1 MDFSQLESGREVEDD
16 LEFDA
21 MKRTFETRLKE
32 LHFELEQMQP
42 NMKATERYAEVK
54 LKVKK
59 ADAELEAARKAA
71 VAAVDAF
78 EDVKE
83 RRFVCCRHRCGCGMV
98 CVAVLQCGYVAVL
111 LCGCG
116 CAVVWLCG
124 CGCVAVLLL
133 LLCVCVCGC
142 ACAAVCACE
151 CSCLYC
157 DAYRSAC
164 HSLEMFR
171 AAFNH
176 VKDAVEDVYKA
187 MTRSSPAG
195 HGGTAALQLDNELE
209 PFECAWCS
217 RVSAWYLPLTCVAVP
232 SAGVRY
238 TAIPPAKKFRE
249 MALMSSGE
257 KAVATLALLF
267 AIHRYGLHYDTA
279 VHGCAWLCLALTHA
293 ALWFVCSY
301 KRAPFFILDEI
312 DANLDKFN
320 VQKVVNYV
328 RTRTA
333 PTDDHPD
340 NAEVQCLVISLKVC
354 LR

>member
-1 MDFSQLESGREVEDD
+1 MEDD

-83 RRFVCCRHRCGCGMV
+83 RRFVCSVWLWDV
-98 CVAVLQCGYVAVL
+98 CVAVLLCCCVAVWL
-111 LCGCG
+111 RG

-124 CGCVAVLLL
+124 CGCVAVLLCG
-133 LLCVCVCGC
+133 CVVVWVWGCGCGC
-142 ACAAVCACE
+142 ACVAVCACE

-217 RVSAWYLPLTCVAVP
+217 RVSVWYLPLTCVAVP

-267 AIHRYGLHYDTA
+267 AIHRYGFA
-279 VHGCAWLCLALTHA
+279 V
-293 ALWFVCSY
+293 
-301 KRAPFFILDEI
+301 
-312 DANLDKFN
+312 
-320 VQKVVNYV
+320 
-328 RTRTA
+328 
-333 PTDDHPD
+333 
-340 NAEVQCLVISLKVC
+340 
-354 LR
+354 

>member
-1 MDFSQLESGREVEDD
+1 
-16 LEFDA
+16 
-21 MKRTFETRLKE
+21 
-32 LHFELEQMQP
+32 
-42 NMKATERYAEVK
+42 
-54 LKVKK
+54 
-59 ADAELEAARKAA
+59 
-71 VAAVDAF
+71 
-78 EDVKE
+78 
-83 RRFVCCRHRCGCGMV
+83 
-98 CVAVLQCGYVAVL
+98 
-111 LCGCG
+111 
-116 CAVVWLCG
+116 
-124 CGCVAVLLL
+124 
-133 LLCVCVCGC
+133 
-142 ACAAVCACE
+142 
-151 CSCLYC
+151 
-157 DAYRSAC
+157 
-164 HSLEMFR
+164 MFR

-217 RVSAWYLPLTCVAVP
+217 RVSALYLPLTCVAVP

-279 VHGCAWLCLALTHA
+279 VHGCAWLCLSLTHA

-354 LR
+354 LRFAPCVCVCVCMAACVWLHVCMAACVWLCVAVWLCGCLWPWLRSLLTAVVASHTSTSTRIRWSGYARTKAMLVPPRS